1 MLFGMPEVEHFR
13 IADLAHLG
21 TGDLGPVEL
30 GHFVFGKFGK
40 RGSSKSKRLGGRVP
54 WKPG

>member
-40 RGSSKSKRLGGRVP
+40 QGCSKSKRLGVP